1 MLARIARTS
10 LGTLAVDG
18 SLLDRLISGAGAV
31 AHLADRIVRVVV
43 PGNRA
48 EYRPVGLALAG
59 LLGVVALIGVVL
71 GAENLGDRTVR
82 DFGAD
87 DVAQGNHGNRAYAT
101 VTGGL
106 IGAYVET
113 FRDDNDDGQQQPE
126 EKSVAWIYFLVDPE
140 TKRGVTVESERN
152 PAAVYA
158 YRATGVVV
166 DDADYVREDAD
177 LFKATIDE
185 LGLTLDA
192 RSYIDTTK
200 SGQAKPVA
208 LADELPADGTAVEVN
223 GSRSVDFLDVCSTDP
238 NNDGECTNDEA
249 DLWDVLI
256 YDPVSKKAVT
266 VLTATSPE
274 FAPATFTGTLRRA
287 PNRVAEAQVVQNE
300 PIRLSDYGVT
310 VSPDYLLS
318 HGDRPADPVLL
329 FVLALIAGAV
339 AAVIAVGVAGGYL
352 RFRPGGKLPPAAL
365 ELPAGGRIPL
375 RITGDLRTPRG
386 FGHVREAPAELV
398 RFAMIPVQAEPME
411 QPGVPPV
418 SAVPEVPLPTTPAP
432 EVPSTAPGPDEQPPT
447 TLIIERGG
455 RPEGIAVG
463 EGELTAMET
472 GTVYPFRGARP
483 ALRLTA
489 GTGTLLVSF
498 ESSTA
503 RDVAAAELAAET
515 GIGEGRQ

>member
-1 MLARIARTS
+1 M
-10 LGTLAVDG
+10 
-18 SLLDRLISGAGAV
+18 LDRLISGAGAV

-48 EYRPVGLALAG
+48 DYRPVGLALAG

-82 DFGAD
+82 ELGAN
-87 DVAQGNHGNRAYAT
+87 DVAEGNHGNRAYAT

-126 EKSVAWIYFLVDPE
+126 EKSVAWIYFLVDPT

-177 LFKATIDE
+177 LFKSTIDE
-185 LGLTLDA
+185 LGITLDA

-208 LADELPADGTAVEVN
+208 LADELPAEGTAVDVE

-238 NNDGECTNDEA
+238 NNDGDCTHDEA

-256 YDPVSKKAVT
+256 YDPVSQKAVT

-274 FAPATFTGTLRRA
+274 FAPATFTGMLRRA

-318 HGDRPADPVLL
+318 DGDRPADPGLL
-329 FVLALIAGAV
+329 FALAIVAGAV
-339 AAVIAVGVAGGYL
+339 AAVIAVGLAGGYV
-352 RFRPGGKLPPAAL
+352 RFRPGGALPPAAS

-375 RITGDLRTPRG
+375 RITGDLRTPKG
-386 FGHVREAPAELV
+386 FGHVREAPADLV
-398 RFAMIPVQAEPME
+398 RFAMVPVEAE
-411 QPGVPPV
+411 QPEQSELPPV
-418 SAVPEVPLPTTPAP
+418 PAAPEVPPTTPASEPVSTTLAP
-432 EVPSTAPGPDEQPPT
+432 EPPPATAGPDQPPTTPGSAQPPT

-463 EGELTAMET
+463 RGELTAMEA

-489 GTGTLLVSF
+489 GTGTVLVSF
-498 ESSTA
+498 DSSTA

-515 GIGEGRQ
+515 GIGEGRR

>member
-1 MLARIARTS
+1 M
-10 LGTLAVDG
+10 
-18 SLLDRLISGAGAV
+18 LDRLISGAGAV

-48 EYRPVGLALAG
+48 EHRPVGLAVAG

-82 DFGAD
+82 ELGAN
-87 DVAQGNHGNRAYAT
+87 DVADGNLGNRAYAT

-126 EKSVAWIYFLVDPE
+126 EKSVAWIYFLIDPAS
-140 TKRGVTVESERN
+140 KRGVTVESERN

-158 YRATGVVV
+158 YRARGVVV
-166 DDADYVREDAD
+166 DDADYVREDAN
-177 LFKATIDE
+177 LFKSSIDD

-200 SGQAKPVA
+200 SGQATPIA
-208 LADELPADGTAVEVN
+208 LADELPADGTAVEVV

-238 NNDGECTNDEA
+238 NNDGDCTHDEA

-274 FAPATFTGTLRRA
+274 FSLATFTGVLRRA

-300 PIRLSDYGVT
+300 PVRLSDYGVT

-318 HGDRPADPVLL
+318 DGDRPGDPVLL
-329 FVLALIAGAV
+329 FALAVIAAAV

-352 RFRPGGKLPPAAL
+352 RFRPGGALPPAAS

-386 FGHVREAPAELV
+386 FGHVREAPADLV
-398 RFAMIPVQAEPME
+398 RFAMVPVEAE
-411 QPGVPPV
+411 QPDRPATP
-418 SAVPEVPLPTTPAP
+418 AVPEVPPATPAP
-432 EVPSTAPGPDEQPPT
+432 ELSPMPAPELPPTLGPDQPPT

-455 RPEGIAVG
+455 RPEGVAVG
-463 EGELTAMET
+463 RGELTAMEA

-498 ESSTA
+498 DSHTA

-515 GIGEGRQ
+515 GIGEEKR